1 MITCAVGAIERIRI
15 DASDS
20 GHARHA
26 AVHQDDIRRRIP
38 DHVDGARPVGGLAN
52 DVESTLLEQL
62 VEPGAKQR
70 VSSTNTTRISSA
82 ARALCE
88 AFWIPF
94 VLVLV
99 EEF

>member
-70 VSSTNTTRISSA
+70 VYADLFRSPGVMRG
-82 ARALCE
+82 
-88 AFWIPF
+88 
-94 VLVLV
+94 VLDPLRSCPC
-99 EEF
+99 